1 MPDFIIIGAAKS
13 GTTSLAQYLGQHPQI
28 HMSRLKEARF
38 LGYPDGLPTYKGY
51 GARGSEIMRIYRE
64 TIPTTLAGY
73 EALFE
78 GATSSQI
85 TGEASPAYLYLEG
98 AAANIK
104 RMYPNVKI
112 IAILRN
118 PVKRAY
124 SSYLHMR
131 REDAEDLSFA
141 DALAVEE
148 QRISEGAGLPY
159 HYASMGYYTKQLEQY
174 YSVFDRSQI
183 SVLFYEDF
191 ARKPTGTLSSIC
203 SFLDIPPGFTFDCT
217 QKRNVS
223 GIPVSRGIF
232 EAFNRLKSS
241 FLPRKL
247 KNILPVAIRRSL
259 NEAATNQML
268 RKPAIGKDEFSHLAE
283 LYREDIRN
291 FESLIGSAAPW
302 KLQ

>member
-64 TIPTTLAGY
+64 TIPTTLEGY
-73 EALFE
+73 EALFD

-85 TGEASPAYLYLEG
+85 TGEASPAYLYLDG

-104 RMYPNVKI
+104 RLYPKVKI
-112 IAILRN
+112 IAILRD

-131 REDAEDLSFA
+131 REDAENLSFA
-141 DALAVEE
+141 DALLAEKR
-148 QRISEGAGLPY
+148 RISEGAGLPY

-191 ARKPTGTLSSIC
+191 ARKPTATLSAIC

-223 GIPVSRGIF
+223 GIPVNRGIF
-232 EAFNRLKSS
+232 QAFNRFKVS
-241 FLPRKL
+241 FLPRSL
-247 KNILPVAIRRSL
+247 KKILPSAIRTGL
-259 NEAATNQML
+259 NQAATNQL
-268 RKPAIGKDEFSHLAE
+268 LKKPTMGENEFRHLAE
-283 LYREDIRN
+283 LYREDVRN
-291 FESLIGSAAPW
+291 LGTLTGTPPPW
-302 KLQ
+302 KLG